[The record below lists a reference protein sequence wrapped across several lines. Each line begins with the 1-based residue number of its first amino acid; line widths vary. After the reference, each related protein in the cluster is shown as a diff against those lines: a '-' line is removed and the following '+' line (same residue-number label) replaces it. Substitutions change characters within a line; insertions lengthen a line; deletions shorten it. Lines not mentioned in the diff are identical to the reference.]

1 MLFDRFLD
9 HPAVKRA
16 VAAGEEQAGK
26 AVGRVLS
33 SPAVAAG
40 LQGLLSAASTAR
52 ATVDAGVQAAL
63 KAANLPSAGDVQA
76 LKRKL
81 EELEA
86 VIDGLSARL
95 EAERPPAD
103 GAAAEAPG
111 EPPGEA
117 PGEAP

>member
-1 MLFDRFLD
+1 MLFDRLLG
-9 HPAVKRA
+9 HPVVKRA

-33 SPAVAAG
+33 SPALAAG
-40 LQGLLSAASTAR
+40 LQNLLAAASAAR

-76 LKRKL
+76 LQRKL

-95 EAERPPAD
+95 EPAPPPEE
-103 GAAAEAPG
+103 GAAVDAPGGPPREAP
-111 EPPGEA
+111 
-117 PGEAP
+117 

>member
-1 MLFDRFLD
+1 MLFDRLLD
-9 HPAVKRA
+9 HPVVKRA

-33 SPAVAAG
+33 SPALAAG
-40 LQGLLSAASTAR
+40 LQGLLAAASTAR

-76 LKRKL
+76 LQRKL

-95 EAERPPAD
+95 EAEPPVD
-103 GAAAEAPG
+103 GAPG
-111 EPPGEA
+111 EEAGEPAGQA